1 LPSCK
6 GARRV
11 EVAFGNAE
19 LQVVCDETNP
29 DVSMLLRQ
37 KRLLQI
43 EVKVKEKTR
52 RGLLETKG

>member
-11 EVAFGNAE
+11 EVAFGNVE
-19 LQVVCDETNP
+19 LQVVCDATNP